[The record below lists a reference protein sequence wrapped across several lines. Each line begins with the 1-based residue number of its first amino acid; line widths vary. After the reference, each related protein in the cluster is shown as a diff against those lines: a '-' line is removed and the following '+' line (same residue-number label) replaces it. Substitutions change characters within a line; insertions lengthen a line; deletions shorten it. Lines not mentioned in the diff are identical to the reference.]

1 MIEPEINEQL
11 GSFAPSQRNADLLQN
26 VVSQESLSMT
36 ETIMPRRSFVLP
48 TAPSQPQLDP
58 ALKAAVDEMANQR
71 SAVLNSSLYNAT
83 KKNPDAVAE
92 AQRVAKQMGV
102 GADIAER
109 NLPELQRGAMM
120 LKALDRNLAV
130 SAPKTANSLTEPD
143 FANIA
148 YDDLEN
154 LTGTEKLMRW
164 FAGTDFFKGAQGTF
178 ISTEMATID
187 QLNSEGM
194 ATSKDFERYK
204 ELQRDLQIVGQPAPY
219 SISGNIANLLASVE
233 AGAEIGAQYAVTG
246 AVLGGAAGAIGG
258 PLAPATMPAGM
269 ALGGTAGF
277 ATGMAKWMY
286 QAMAGESYRQLREGD
301 VSHEVALPMSRGIG
315 VITSAL
321 EFAGLGAEVYI
332 ASGLGKKIFSKELAT
347 DVTAELSKQMIKK
360 ATASEAVWDAS
371 KLYFGEI
378 LTEST
383 VEGLQTAITRVGT
396 EIGRAYDRPDLQNMF
411 QTPEGRR
418 AIISEAVDSFV
429 NVAIGMSVAGL
440 PLPAANYY
448 MDRGRYADA
457 KRSQQFYEDLSKNAV
472 DSKMRQRNPD
482 AAERFYADQVD
493 GTGAETTYVDG
504 RVMQNILNQSGLT
517 NEQLDTV
524 LPGIRQQ
531 LAEAISIGGDVTI
544 PTATYAAR
552 LAGTKLGDS
561 MKIHMRP
568 NANAWSADTA
578 VKYAGQL
585 EQEKE
590 KALALLEEKET
601 TDTKFV
607 DEARVIEKDMR
618 EKLAAVG
625 RDPKLAKAEAT
636 IFRDM
641 MVVAAAE
648 AKMTP
653 AAYMAEHG
661 PDVVGPQAQTAPFQ
675 QASRIDADYMAAV
688 ESGDAEMQQR
698 MVEESATAAGFSTDK
713 YFHTTR
719 NLFSKFKTP
728 SGFSSSMNELGIW
741 VTKDKQLT
749 TAVETDQYEIAAM
762 RSDSINEPR
771 LLEVF
776 IREPSNPFR
785 VKTRQDLDNL
795 NPTNQS
801 ASVIKQQ
808 LIDQGFDGII
818 VEDDYG
824 YGESRVVFNESDISI
839 ADPVVN
845 DESGN
850 IVTPSERF
858 GVVVPGVLAQ
868 ATRSRTDANYM
879 AAVERGDMETA
890 QRMVD
895 EAAKD
900 AGFNEIGT
908 HGLSEGQLEGDTF
921 DKQRLGSNTG
931 AKSASLGFFF
941 GSKMTAMAYAKPK
954 ISKDIQRQYA
964 TKLQSKWNEL
974 SKRIPKKLLRGFL
987 DMPGTFQ
994 DELRRGKDAFF
1005 ATTDIN
1011 PITKEPYGESILEH
1025 YSSINDSINFF
1036 LEDIETMDVDNLSKY
1051 FEKTWLPEFGAL
1063 LDEALIASTESAL
1076 VNVRLKMN
1084 NPYVYDYK
1092 GAQYREKSYA
1102 SIISKAKKNGHDSV
1116 ILKNTYDGPTLD
1128 DIKVVF
1134 EPSQI
1139 KSADPIT
1146 RDADGN
1152 VIPLSRRFNIA
1163 SPSILEQAAKS
1174 DANAINEQAAQE
1186 SDDTVATA
1194 ESQPNIPTTIDDA
1207 ISLDS
1212 VAKLATGRAW
1222 ERGRD
1227 LKVEMQKE
1235 ATTLASGSGVDLLI
1249 DTPQTT
1255 EYLTRVGLRDA
1266 LYALRQNPNSV
1277 GWYDEKTRQALA
1289 VMALVHPEILTDEN
1303 ARFAFTW
1310 ALAVTSNGIKV
1321 GKNFELAEMVYR
1333 RYKIDGKMPSD
1344 LAAGTSQEA
1353 INNSLSLFNTLRDAW
1368 GIDNLRRFAQTEY
1381 TIQELKYIVAD
1392 TDSGGEYANTVVKGA
1407 AVLGP
1412 KIGNGFFSN
1421 LYGDFRSL
1429 TMDRWL
1435 VRTWGRWTGT
1445 LIMPMP
1451 VQTQNARTRLQ
1462 TVITALTQDERAS
1475 MASILREAVPKQ
1487 TAVIDAVESGSGVDF
1502 DALSSVIQKASMD
1515 KEVRAKMNETFV
1527 GQEVRK
1533 AGNGLAKY
1541 LDGQKEAPAG
1551 PGERVR
1557 IRGIFATILQQLQQL
1572 PEYAELTMADLQAA
1586 LWYAEK
1592 RLYETAKEDITID
1605 EEDIEGYADDE
1616 APDYANAA
1624 ADVARVAGVS
1634 NEKISQ
1640 TLQRE
1645 SNNERSRQ
1653 SRLQEKSGSPVE
1665 ARNTAATRG
1674 FSDNEKRQFNGAAVI
1689 RNDRASRG
1697 NIAGSPDPYT
1707 RSSSKTNTKPRL
1719 VTLLRARVVSLFQPQ
1734 GRLRNALKAAGGEKR
1749 PFDTPKFYE
1758 LEKSEKSPIAF
1769 HRLITESK
1777 TKSEFGAS
1785 VYAYTVEEY
1794 ADMRLFVSEDALS
1807 GFALK
1812 GDDIVSVFSMSD
1824 AAVGHALMQ
1833 MAVSVGGRRL
1843 DAFDTVLPY
1852 LYAPHGFRAVARL
1865 RWDEGRK
1872 PEGWDKKTF
1881 AKFNNGEPDVVFM
1894 VYDPTYFG
1902 QYSNKD
1908 GKVVKSEDA
1917 AVRVQKKATSNIAN
1931 GGILEQAAPSPGPAR
1946 GGYDPKRI
1954 QILLNSE
1961 ADAFTFL
1968 HELMHW
1974 RMDKMIQSVNNGKA
1988 SPQEIADLDIMI
2000 QSFKL
2005 GGESQQ
2011 ERLAI
2016 WNAMTFEEQR
2026 PHWEAIAYNFE
2037 NYLFEGKAPSVEMQ
2051 GVFDRMASFIKRVY
2065 VSIRDDLNKIYRREF
2080 GKDLPVLTDEV
2091 RGVMD
2096 RMLASEDQIK
2106 RKQAMMQMVPMFL
2119 TQEESG
2125 MDDATYAAYQAMNK
2139 EAEDAAVT
2147 DLTKASLK
2155 QMQWLSGARSRVLKE
2170 IQAKH
2175 DALRKEIRAEVKAEV
2190 DAEPIYAAM
2199 SILKTGE
2206 GRAKNGEMV
2215 KFDDKFK
2222 LNLESV
2228 KKMIPA
2234 EDVAK
2239 LGFGKYG
2246 MVAADGMDPDMAADM
2261 FGFSSGDEL
2270 VLALLSAK
2278 PAKEEINART
2288 DKRMMDENGDMNT
2301 PQSQEE
2307 AVQRAL
2313 HNEAR
2318 FRFNAVEVRWLSK
2331 ATSPVRVFM
2340 DAAKLAAQQIIAG
2353 KVIRDLRPSEY
2364 QAAEAKAA
2372 REAADAHSK
2381 RRTAAQAAQA
2391 AATKER
2397 NAGLS
2402 GVAAGV
2408 PMSEVEAAAAAKG
2421 QEAAQKA
2428 TERESERKA
2437 RYGERTPE
2445 QVILRAKQIQL
2456 LQNQLAREAQ
2466 DAKDEVSK
2474 GVKYLRNVLKTKNVQ
2489 RMGADIT
2496 DQVTNMLERFSLAN
2510 ISAKEAGKRLS
2521 LAKWIEGQ
2529 LELGIVPDI
2538 DPKLLDESFRKP
2550 YQQMTV
2556 SEFRDLVSS
2565 IEQLEYLGKHENEI
2579 RLAGEKVQFVDA
2591 RDAIVKSIQEEKKDG
2606 KKLNPRTATTK
2617 GGRALEGIRT
2627 FMAAHLKVA
2636 AIARIMDG
2644 GKDNGKVWSY
2654 FIRSAN
2660 AAGDMETRMIG
2671 EATEK
2676 VMNILKPVKA
2686 LGNMESGR
2694 IYFKSVDRSFNRG
2707 ERFVIALNSGNEG
2720 NLQRMRDG
2728 EGWTMEQ
2735 IAPVLESL
2743 SSTEWNAVQAIW
2755 NHFETY
2761 KPLVEAK
2768 ERRLYGKA
2776 PNWIEVKPFAIKTSD
2791 GKTLNLEGGYYPI
2804 KYDPKASDAAEQF
2817 TDAEAAKA
2825 QMKGAFTAATTRRSY
2840 VKNRAERVVGRP
2852 LMLTMTGVYS
2862 GLGEVIHDLSW
2873 HEWLI
2878 SANRMMKDRGFS
2890 SAVNETYGPE
2900 IKRQMKD
2907 WIKDVAAGQGAA
2919 DQGAANFATWMRR
2932 SISSARLGFNATS
2945 GVMQISGLANT
2956 WVRIDGTLVPKWT
2969 AIGVEAFIRHPKK
2982 MMEMIQEKS
2991 SMMRNLGRTQFR
3003 DLNEIR
3009 NTMQDKDGKWN
3020 AIHANA
3026 YIFCRV
3032 MQSMVNYPTWAG
3044 AYEKSLF
3051 EGNNEDTSIALADQA
3066 VIDSQGGGQLKDL
3079 ASVERGGAWSK
3090 LFTVFYGYQN
3100 ALFNSMATS
3109 VMTQKKSTAAA
3120 QLTLL
3125 VAVPAVYKYYVN
3137 QAIKAKRKDDDDNEE
3152 KGLAAFV
3159 AEESIQTMLSSMVG
3173 IRELSNLAKFDAKEV
3188 RDYSGPSGLA
3198 MFTDITNV
3206 YVQTSQYEWDAA
3218 YRRALLNLA
3227 GDLFGI
3233 PAVQINRTVDGI
3245 QLMIDKNNADLRAPI
3260 FGTRR

>member
-1 MIEPEINEQL
+1 LASRALGVAESIAGLTDEQASNYGISL
-11 GSFAPSQRNADLLQN
+11 AD
-26 VVSQESLSMT
+26 
-36 ETIMPRRSFVLP
+36 R
-48 TAPSQPQLDP
+48 
-58 ALKAAVDEMANQR
+58 
-71 SAVLNSSLYNAT
+71 
-83 KKNPDAVAE
+83 DAV
-92 AQRVAKQMGV
+92 
-102 GADIAER
+102 
-109 NLPELQRGAMM
+109 
-120 LKALDRNLAV
+120 
-130 SAPKTANSLTEPD
+130 
-143 FANIA
+143 
-148 YDDLEN
+148 
-154 LTGTEKLMRW
+154 
-164 FAGTDFFKGAQGTF
+164 
-178 ISTEMATID
+178 
-187 QLNSEGM
+187 
-194 ATSKDFERYK
+194 
-204 ELQRDLQIVGQPAPY
+204 
-219 SISGNIANLLASVE
+219 
-233 AGAEIGAQYAVTG
+233 
-246 AVLGGAAGAIGG
+246 
-258 PLAPATMPAGM
+258 
-269 ALGGTAGF
+269 
-277 ATGMAKWMY
+277 
-286 QAMAGESYRQLREGD
+286 
-301 VSHEVALPMSRGIG
+301 
-315 VITSAL
+315 
-321 EFAGLGAEVYI
+321 
-332 ASGLGKKIFSKELAT
+332 KK
-347 DVTAELSKQMIKK
+347 
-360 ATASEAVWDAS
+360 
-371 KLYFGEI
+371 
-378 LTEST
+378 
-383 VEGLQTAITRVGT
+383 
-396 EIGRAYDRPDLQNMF
+396 
-411 QTPEGRR
+411 
-418 AIISEAVDSFV
+418 
-429 NVAIGMSVAGL
+429 
-440 PLPAANYY
+440 
-448 MDRGRYADA
+448 
-457 KRSQQFYEDLSKNAV
+457 
-472 DSKMRQRNPD
+472 
-482 AAERFYADQVD
+482 
-493 GTGAETTYVDG
+493 
-504 RVMQNILNQSGLT
+504 
-517 NEQLDTV
+517 
-524 LPGIRQQ
+524 
-531 LAEAISIGGDVTI
+531 
-544 PTATYAAR
+544 
-552 LAGTKLGDS
+552 
-561 MKIHMRP
+561 
-568 NANAWSADTA
+568 
-578 VKYAGQL
+578 
-585 EQEKE
+585 
-590 KALALLEEKET
+590 
-601 TDTKFV
+601 
-607 DEARVIEKDMR
+607 
-618 EKLAAVG
+618 
-625 RDPKLAKAEAT
+625 
-636 IFRDM
+636 
-641 MVVAAAE
+641 
-648 AKMTP
+648 
-653 AAYMAEHG
+653 
-661 PDVVGPQAQTAPFQ
+661 
-675 QASRIDADYMAAV
+675 
-688 ESGDAEMQQR
+688 
-698 MVEESATAAGFSTDK
+698 
-713 YFHTTR
+713 
-719 NLFSKFKTP
+719 
-728 SGFSSSMNELGIW
+728 
-741 VTKDKQLT
+741 
-749 TAVETDQYEIAAM
+749 
-762 RSDSINEPR
+762 
-771 LLEVF
+771 
-776 IREPSNPFR
+776 
-785 VKTRQDLDNL
+785 
-795 NPTNQS
+795 
-801 ASVIKQQ
+801 
-808 LIDQGFDGII
+808 
-818 VEDDYG
+818 
-824 YGESRVVFNESDISI
+824 SI
-839 ADPVVN
+839 AD
-845 DESGN
+845 
-850 IVTPSERF
+850 
-858 GVVVPGVLAQ
+858 
-868 ATRSRTDANYM
+868 
-879 AAVERGDMETA
+879 
-890 QRMVD
+890 
-895 EAAKD
+895 
-900 AGFNEIGT
+900 
-908 HGLSEGQLEGDTF
+908 
-921 DKQRLGSNTG
+921 
-931 AKSASLGFFF
+931 
-941 GSKMTAMAYAKPK
+941 
-954 ISKDIQRQYA
+954 
-964 TKLQSKWNEL
+964 
-974 SKRIPKKLLRGFL
+974 
-987 DMPGTFQ
+987 
-994 DELRRGKDAFF
+994 
-1005 ATTDIN
+1005 
-1011 PITKEPYGESILEH
+1011 
-1025 YSSINDSINFF
+1025 
-1036 LEDIETMDVDNLSKY
+1036 
-1051 FEKTWLPEFGAL
+1051 
-1063 LDEALIASTESAL
+1063 
-1076 VNVRLKMN
+1076 
-1084 NPYVYDYK
+1084 
-1092 GAQYREKSYA
+1092 
-1102 SIISKAKKNGHDSV
+1102 
-1116 ILKNTYDGPTLD
+1116 
-1128 DIKVVF
+1128 
-1134 EPSQI
+1134 
-1139 KSADPIT
+1139 
-1146 RDADGN
+1146 
-1152 VIPLSRRFNIA
+1152 
-1163 SPSILEQAAKS
+1163 
-1174 DANAINEQAAQE
+1174 
-1186 SDDTVATA
+1186 
-1194 ESQPNIPTTIDDA
+1194 
-1207 ISLDS
+1207 
-1212 VAKLATGRAW
+1212 
-1222 ERGRD
+1222 
-1227 LKVEMQKE
+1227 
-1235 ATTLASGSGVDLLI
+1235 
-1249 DTPQTT
+1249 
-1255 EYLTRVGLRDA
+1255 
-1266 LYALRQNPNSV
+1266 
-1277 GWYDEKTRQALA
+1277 
-1289 VMALVHPEILTDEN
+1289 
-1303 ARFAFTW
+1303 
-1310 ALAVTSNGIKV
+1310 
-1321 GKNFELAEMVYR
+1321 
-1333 RYKIDGKMPSD
+1333 
-1344 LAAGTSQEA
+1344 
-1353 INNSLSLFNTLRDAW
+1353 
-1368 GIDNLRRFAQTEY
+1368 
-1381 TIQELKYIVAD
+1381 
-1392 TDSGGEYANTVVKGA
+1392 
-1407 AVLGP
+1407 
-1412 KIGNGFFSN
+1412 
-1421 LYGDFRSL
+1421 
-1429 TMDRWL
+1429 
-1435 VRTWGRWTGT
+1435 
-1445 LIMPMP
+1445 
-1451 VQTQNARTRLQ
+1451 
-1462 TVITALTQDERAS
+1462 
-1475 MASILREAVPKQ
+1475 
-1487 TAVIDAVESGSGVDF
+1487 
-1502 DALSSVIQKASMD
+1502 
-1515 KEVRAKMNETFV
+1515 
-1527 GQEVRK
+1527 
-1533 AGNGLAKY
+1533 
-1541 LDGQKEAPAG
+1541 
-1551 PGERVR
+1551 
-1557 IRGIFATILQQLQQL
+1557 
-1572 PEYAELTMADLQAA
+1572 
-1586 LWYAEK
+1586 
-1592 RLYETAKEDITID
+1592 
-1605 EEDIEGYADDE
+1605 
-1616 APDYANAA
+1616 
-1624 ADVARVAGVS
+1624 ARV
-1634 NEKISQ
+1634 
-1640 TLQRE
+1640 
-1645 SNNERSRQ
+1645 
-1653 SRLQEKSGSPVE
+1653 
-1665 ARNTAATRG
+1665 
-1674 FSDNEKRQFNGAAVI
+1674 
-1689 RNDRASRG
+1689 
-1697 NIAGSPDPYT
+1697 
-1707 RSSSKTNTKPRL
+1707 
-1719 VTLLRARVVSLFQPQ
+1719 
-1734 GRLRNALKAAGGEKR
+1734 
-1749 PFDTPKFYE
+1749 
-1758 LEKSEKSPIAF
+1758 
-1769 HRLITESK
+1769 
-1777 TKSEFGAS
+1777 
-1785 VYAYTVEEY
+1785 
-1794 ADMRLFVSEDALS
+1794 
-1807 GFALK
+1807 
-1812 GDDIVSVFSMSD
+1812 
-1824 AAVGHALMQ
+1824 
-1833 MAVSVGGRRL
+1833 
-1843 DAFDTVLPY
+1843 
-1852 LYAPHGFRAVARL
+1852 
-1865 RWDEGRK
+1865 
-1872 PEGWDKKTF
+1872 
-1881 AKFNNGEPDVVFM
+1881 
-1894 VYDPTYFG
+1894 
-1902 QYSNKD
+1902 
-1908 GKVVKSEDA
+1908 
-1917 AVRVQKKATSNIAN
+1917 
-1931 GGILEQAAPSPGPAR
+1931 LEQAAPSPGPAR

-2307 AVQRAL
+2307 AIQRAL

-2474 GVKYLRNVLKTKNVQ
+2474 GVKYLRNVLKAKNVQ

-2510 ISAKEAGKRLS
+2510 ISVKEAGKRLS

-2644 GKDNGKVWSY
+2644 GKDNGKVWNY

-2686 LGNMESGR
+2686 LGNMEGGR
-2694 IYFKSVDRSFNRG
+2694 VYFKSIDRSLNRG

-2728 EGWTMEQ
+2728 EGWTMDQ
-2735 IAPVLESL
+2735 LAPVLESL

-2890 SAVNETYGPE
+2890 LAVNETYGPE

-2969 AIGVEAFIRHPKK
+2969 AIGVGAFIRHPKK

>member
-1 MIEPEINEQL
+1 MIEPDINEQL
-11 GSFAPSQRNADLLQN
+11 GSFAPSQGNADLLQN

-36 ETIMPRRSFVLP
+36 EAITPRRSFVLP
-48 TAPSQPQLDP
+48 TAPPQPQLDP

-83 KKNPDAVAE
+83 KKNPDTVAE
-92 AQRVAKQMGV
+92 AQRVGKQMGV

-109 NLPELQRGAMM
+109 NLAELQRGAMM
-120 LKALDRNLAV
+120 LKALDRNLAI

-286 QAMAGESYRQLREGD
+286 QSMAGESYRQLREGD

-321 EFAGLGAEVYI
+321 EFAGLGAELYI
-332 ASGLGKKIFSKELAT
+332 ASGVGKKIFAKELAT

-517 NEQLDTV
+517 NEQVDTV

-601 TDTKFV
+601 TDTAFV
-607 DEARVIEKDMR
+607 NEARVIEKDMQ

-653 AAYMAEHG
+653 AAYMAQHG
-661 PDVVGPQAQTAPFQ
+661 PDVVGPQAQAAPAAPQ
-675 QASRIDADYMAAV
+675 QVAPTV
-688 ESGDAEMQQR
+688 
-698 MVEESATAAGFSTDK
+698 
-713 YFHTTR
+713 
-719 NLFSKFKTP
+719 
-728 SGFSSSMNELGIW
+728 
-741 VTKDKQLT
+741 
-749 TAVETDQYEIAAM
+749 
-762 RSDSINEPR
+762 
-771 LLEVF
+771 
-776 IREPSNPFR
+776 
-785 VKTRQDLDNL
+785 
-795 NPTNQS
+795 PTNQS
-801 ASVIKQQ
+801 QTVTPESITELSETTAAAQIEVTSAIESNALNERDGKRANESLFRMGFALKNGKIADIAVQTWRAINRNIPQ
-808 LIDQGFDGII
+808 LSKMVAKANELLKKMGVEIVDPTGQIYTDGWAE
-818 VEDDYG
+818 VEVVAWEPYEEG
-824 YGESRVVFNESDISI
+824 QESPDEYRVVKTMEPIVRQNGQIIKRGEVIVRDIRPESAMSPAEIE
-839 ADPVVN
+839 AKQKKQ
-845 DESGN
+845 DELKRRL
-850 IVTPSERF
+850 EEK
-858 GVVVPGVLAQ
+858 LA
-868 ATRSRTDANYM
+868 
-879 AAVERGDMETA
+879 
-890 QRMVD
+890 
-895 EAAKD
+895 
-900 AGFNEIGT
+900 
-908 HGLSEGQLEGDTF
+908 
-921 DKQRLGSNTG
+921 
-931 AKSASLGFFF
+931 
-941 GSKMTAMAYAKPK
+941 
-954 ISKDIQRQYA
+954 A
-964 TKLQSKWNEL
+964 TKLAEQAAPTAPLEQAA
-974 SKRIPKKLLRGFL
+974 
-987 DMPGTFQ
+987 MP
-994 DELRRGKDAFF
+994 
-1005 ATTDIN
+1005 
-1011 PITKEPYGESILEH
+1011 
-1025 YSSINDSINFF
+1025 
-1036 LEDIETMDVDNLSKY
+1036 
-1051 FEKTWLPEFGAL
+1051 
-1063 LDEALIASTESAL
+1063 
-1076 VNVRLKMN
+1076 
-1084 NPYVYDYK
+1084 
-1092 GAQYREKSYA
+1092 AQ
-1102 SIISKAKKNGHDSV
+1102 V
-1116 ILKNTYDGPTLD
+1116 
-1128 DIKVVF
+1128 
-1134 EPSQI
+1134 
-1139 KSADPIT
+1139 
-1146 RDADGN
+1146 
-1152 VIPLSRRFNIA
+1152 
-1163 SPSILEQAAKS
+1163 LEQAAKA
-1174 DANAINEQAAQE
+1174 DANAINKQAAQE

-1333 RYKIDGKMPSD
+1333 RYKSDGKMPSD

-1392 TDSGGEYANTVVKGA
+1392 TDSGGEYASTVVKGA

-1462 TVITALTQDERAS
+1462 TVITSLTQDERAS

-1487 TAVIDAVESGSGVDF
+1487 AAVIDAVEAGGGVDF

-1515 KEVRAKMNETFV
+1515 KEVRAKMNETFA

-1557 IRGIFATILQQLQQL
+1557 IRGIFTTILQQLQQL

-1634 NEKISQ
+1634 NEKISE

-1653 SRLQEKSGSPVE
+1653 SRLQEKSGSPVK

-1697 NIAGSPDPYT
+1697 NIAGSPEPYT
-1707 RSSSKTNTKPRL
+1707 RSGDKRNTKPRL
-1719 VTLLRARVVSLFQPQ
+1719 VRLIGARVISLFQPQ
-1734 GRLRNALKAAGGEKR
+1734 GRLRNALDSAGGKDR
-1749 PFDTPKFYE
+1749 PFDAPKFHE
-1758 LEKSEKSPIAF
+1758 LEKSPKSPIAF

-1777 TKSEFGAS
+1777 SKSEFGAS

-1865 RWDEGRK
+1865 RWNEGRK

-2170 IQAKH
+2170 LQAKH

-2372 REAADAHSK
+2372 REAADAHNK

-2402 GVAAGV
+2402 GIAAGV

-2474 GVKYLRNVLKTKNVQ
+2474 GVKYLRNVLKAKNVQ
-2489 RMGADIT
+2489 RMGADIA

-2510 ISAKEAGKRLS
+2510 ISVEEAGKRLS

-2565 IEQLEYLGKHENEI
+2565 IQQLEYIGKHENEI

-2644 GKDNGKVWSY
+2644 GKDNGKVWNY

-2686 LGNMESGR
+2686 LGNMEGGR
-2694 IYFKSVDRSFNRG
+2694 VYFKSIDRSLNRG

-2728 EGWTMEQ
+2728 EGWTMDQ
-2735 IAPVLESL
+2735 LAPVLESL

-2817 TDAEAAKA
+2817 TDAETAKA

-2932 SISSARLGFNATS
+2932 SISSARLGFNVTS
-2945 GVMQISGLANT
+2945 GIMQVSGFANT

-2969 AIGVEAFIRHPKK
+2969 AIGVGSFVLHPKK
-2982 MMEMIQEKS
+2982 MMSMIQEKS

-3137 QAIKAKRKDDDDNEE
+3137 QAVKAKRKDNDDDEE

-3159 AEESIQTMLSSMVG
+3159 AEESIQTMLGSMIG
-3173 IRELSNLAKFDAKEV
+3173 IRELGNLAKFDSKDV

-3198 MFTDITNV
+3198 MMTDIYNV
-3206 YVQTSQYEWDAA
+3206 TIQARQNEWDAA

-3233 PAVQINRTVDGI
+3233 PAVQINRTIDGI